1 MFRVV
6 LYLLFTVVIISVLR
20 AVIGI
25 IFKGFA
31 SLVSPEQAPQ
41 AKPSSSREVPLTGEL
56 KKDPAC
62 GTYISAATSLKE
74 KVGGETFYFCSK
86 QYRDKYVG
94 SPAREFRH
102 DSGLNSLGKVRRR

>member
-1 MFRVV
+1 MFRAV
-6 LYLLFTVVIISVLR
+6 LWLLFTVVIISVLR

-31 SLVSPEQAPQ
+31 NLVSPAPAPQ
-41 AKPSSSREVPLTGEL
+41 DKPGPSSEVPLTGEL

-62 GTYISAATSLKE
+62 GTYISAATALKE

-86 QYRDKYVG
+86 QCRDKYVG
-94 SPAREFRH
+94 SLAR
-102 DSGLNSLGKVRRR
+102 

>member
-1 MFRVV
+1 MFRVIFW
-6 LYLLFTVVIISVLR
+6 LLGLVVVISILR

-25 IFKGFA
+25 IFKGVA
-31 SLVSPEQAPQ
+31 ELVSPRSRQQ
-41 AKPSSSREVPLTGEL
+41 GGQSPSNQVPLSGEL

-86 QYRDKYVG
+86 QCRDKYVG
-94 SPAREFRH
+94 SLAR
-102 DSGLNSLGKVRRR
+102 

>member
-1 MFRVV
+1 MFRAI

-25 IFKGFA
+25 IFKGF
-31 SLVSPEQAPQ
+31 SNLVSPTSTPQ
-41 AKPSSSREVPLTGEL
+41 STPGSASEVPLTGEL

-86 QYRDKYVG
+86 QCRDKYVG
-94 SPAREFRH
+94 SLAR
-102 DSGLNSLGKVRRR
+102 